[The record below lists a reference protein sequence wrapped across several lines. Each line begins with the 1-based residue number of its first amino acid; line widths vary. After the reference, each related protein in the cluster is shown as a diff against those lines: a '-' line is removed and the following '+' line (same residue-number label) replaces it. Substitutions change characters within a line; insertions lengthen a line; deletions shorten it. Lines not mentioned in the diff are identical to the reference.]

1 MLSVRIFFSCF
12 RFSKERIAE
21 TAHVVGSLELVW
33 GNSTLLNQEE
43 LLALPEHHG
52 KIWVFWCCLING
64 VLFHSKSYK
73 GAVARNNYTVEF
85 HRKDNT
91 YL

>member
-43 LLALPEHHG
+43 LLALPEHH
-52 KIWVFWCCLING
+52 
-64 VLFHSKSYK
+64 
-73 GAVARNNYTVEF
+73 
-85 HRKDNT
+85 
-91 YL
+91 